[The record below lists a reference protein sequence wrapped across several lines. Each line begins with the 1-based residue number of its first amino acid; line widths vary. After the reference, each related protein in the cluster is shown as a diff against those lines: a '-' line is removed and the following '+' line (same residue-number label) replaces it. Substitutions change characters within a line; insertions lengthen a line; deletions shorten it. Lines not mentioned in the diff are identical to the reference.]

1 MEKNIVWVNKIE
13 GWKTIEEIVESIDY
27 LHSCLLEIHNEDFS
41 RMEEM
46 ESEIE
51 ELEGRVEDLKYD
63 CKNCENELDDKIMII
78 EELEDELAEM
88 EDQKLSLENRVE
100 DLEAE
105 NENLEYHIEE
115 MRGRR

>member
-1 MEKNIVWVNKIE
+1 MEKNAVWVNKIE

-27 LHSCLLEIHNEDFS
+27 LHSCLLEIYNEDFG

-51 ELEGRVEDLKYD
+51 ELEGRVEDLEYD
-63 CKNCENELDDKIMII
+63 YKNELDDKIMII

-88 EDQKLSLENRVE
+88 EDQKLSLENRIE